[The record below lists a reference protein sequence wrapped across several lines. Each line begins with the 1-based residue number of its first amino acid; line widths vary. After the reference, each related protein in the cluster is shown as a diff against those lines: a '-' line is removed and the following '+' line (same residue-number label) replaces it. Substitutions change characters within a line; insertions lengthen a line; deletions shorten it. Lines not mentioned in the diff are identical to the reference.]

1 MAGILKVDTLQRVGS
16 DSDQITLSAGSVD
29 LINPIIKSS
38 DGTTGLTIDGT
49 GRILTP
55 ARPAFHVATT
65 LTQDV
70 SDSNHGGPTTTVRWN
85 TEIFDIGNNFD
96 IHSGTSKFTA
106 PVAGIYFFNCTAL
119 QAGNGVQMSISLR
132 KNGSSSGRFL
142 SRTDGDG
149 GEHHSCSV
157 SGLYNLAVNDTVE
170 VYLEGGR
177 IYGDSGYFTNFI
189 GYLIG

>member
-1 MAGILKVDTLQRVGS
+1 M
-16 DSDQITLSAGSVD
+16 
-29 LINPIIKSS
+29 
-38 DGTTGLTIDGT
+38 
-49 GRILTP
+49 
-55 ARPAFHVATT
+55 
-65 LTQDV
+65 
-70 SDSNHGGPTTTVRWN
+70 
-85 TEIFDIGNNFD
+85 
-96 IHSGTSKFTA
+96 
-106 PVAGIYFFNCTAL
+106 
-119 QAGNGVQMSISLR
+119 QAGNGAQMTISLR